1 MADRKMP
8 NWHSVLDKNK
18 EVLYTG
24 SPFET
29 SLWLEGITDFE
40 AANIHWVR
48 IAKTGEVQSI
58 KDYMDGA
65 KPKQHNVDDAGLPH
79 VTMEQITNL
88 RAVLENDVSLYEEF
102 FTLVKCGL
110 EEYQDS
116 TSSVDQISEKVT
128 TCLLLVVKGA
138 L

>member
-65 KPKQHNVDDAGLPH
+65 KPKQHNVGDAGLPH
-79 VTMEQITNL
+79 VTMEQIANL

>member
-18 EVLYTG
+18 DVLYTG

-29 SLWLEGITDFE
+29 SLWLEGVTDFE

-48 IAKTGEVQSI
+48 IVKTGEVQSI

-65 KPKQHNVDDAGLPH
+65 KPKPYNVDYAGLPH
-79 VTMEQITNL
+79 VTMEQIANL

-128 TCLLLVVKGA
+128 TCLLLVVKGT